1 MIVKTISFLFTK
13 LVGRV
18 PEPRRTE
25 LRNNLESLLISVVE
39 AGAEGAVK
47 GAKDRG

>member
-1 MIVKTISFLFTK
+1 MIVKTISFLFGK

-25 LRNNLESLLISVVE
+25 LRNNLEDLLVEVVR

-47 GAKDRG
+47 GAKS